1 MKEENSQRVQWY
13 RGIPL
18 RERIASG
25 DRPRVGSTPLGDR
38 RLQRWRSQTPFNN
51 DIYFAQR
58 LASDGLTEPEFQQ
71 LLGESSETLA
81 SRFSDP
87 PDWIKT
93 LSDILSTYPFSALS
107 ETGNLS
113 DTQSG
118 VSGFLT
124 LFSPLIAWG
133 RSSLHQKLQTLLSIH
148 SPDCIN
154 SQTIAAIL
162 YEPLPKELLWMST
175 RTLVLELNVARIQG
189 KLSGNSSAERF
200 SQFIQQLQQ
209 PEMALALWTEFPVLT
224 RQILNSIQGWIT
236 VSYEFVERLCQ
247 DWPRIIQQFIPD
259 SEPGGLVHLNSNA
272 GDPHNGGRSVA
283 IAEFSSGFKLVYKPR
298 SLSLDI
304 HFQNLLNWLNE
315 RGNHPPFQ
323 LLNVLNSGE
332 YCWVEYVT
340 AQPCSLAPQIERF
353 YQRQGGYLAL
363 LYALQATDFYSN
375 NIIALGEQP
384 ILVDLE
390 SLFHPRY
397 SQLEGFNSD
406 SLAEREL
413 DRSVLSVGILPM
425 NLWGNQGYG
434 GIDISG
440 LGNSGNRMTPDA
452 IPTWQGV
459 GTDEMK
465 ISRQAVQLPPDLNRP
480 TLNGAS
486 VNLEDYTAAIITGFT
501 EIYRVLVKNRDK
513 LVGKNG
519 LLNEFAEDEIRV
531 VLRATRTYGLLLQE
545 GFHPDLLRDA
555 LDRDRLFDKLWVEVP
570 NFPSLARAIPAEIQD
585 LWQGD
590 IPRFTTQPNS
600 RHLKSEIGEIIA
612 DFLPESSLDSVRLHL
627 QRLDETNLER
637 QVGLIRAEIAS
648 N

>member
-1 MKEENSQRVQWY
+1 LS
-13 RGIPL
+13 
-18 RERIASG
+18 
-25 DRPRVGSTPLGDR
+25 ST
-38 RLQRWRSQTPFNN
+38 
-51 DIYFAQR
+51 IYTK
-58 LASDGLTEPEFQQ
+58 LDE
-71 LLGESSETLA
+71 
-81 SRFSDP
+81 
-87 PDWIKT
+87 
-93 LSDILSTYPFSALS
+93 
-107 ETGNLS
+107 
-113 DTQSG
+113 
-118 VSGFLT
+118 LT
-124 LFSPLIAWG
+124 L
-133 RSSLHQKLQTLLSIH
+133 
-148 SPDCIN
+148 
-154 SQTIAAIL
+154 
-162 YEPLPKELLWMST
+162 
-175 RTLVLELNVARIQG
+175 
-189 KLSGNSSAERF
+189 
-200 SQFIQQLQQ
+200 
-209 PEMALALWTEFPVLT
+209 
-224 RQILNSIQGWIT
+224 GWIT

-247 DWPRIIQQFIPD
+247 DWPRIIQQFSPE
-259 SEPGGLVHLNSNA
+259 SEPGVLVHLNSNA
-272 GDPHNGGRSVA
+272 GDSHNGGRSVA

-298 SLSLDI
+298 SLSIDI

-323 LLNVLNSGE
+323 LLNVLNFGE
-332 YCWVEYVT
+332 YGWVEYVT
-340 AQPCSLAPQIERF
+340 AQPCDTAAQIERF
-353 YQRQGGYLAL
+353 YERQGGYLAL

-375 NIIALGEQP
+375 NIIAVGEQP

-440 LGNSGNRMTPDA
+440 LGNSGSRMTPDA

-501 EIYRVLVKNRDK
+501 EVYRVLVKHRDK
-513 LVGKNG
+513 LVGKEG

-600 RHLKSEIGEIIA
+600 RHLKLEIGEIIA